1 MLSQDS
7 SATQSSLETDL
18 DKLISSIR
26 TREQDYFKILDFT
39 SRVLL
44 NRNEIESNI
53 YIHDEIHKYRK
64 LIQEIRVKEREH
76 MESDKSI
83 INKYK
88 DQSVADDKIILLRRV
103 VFRILEIIHST
114 LNQVVFKMPTV
125 SQEYLRFKL
134 VCHKI
139 MSQNNKERVY
149 LIVKAICEH

>member
-1 MLSQDS
+1 
-7 SATQSSLETDL
+7 
-18 DKLISSIR
+18 
-26 TREQDYFKILDFT
+26 
-39 SRVLL
+39 
-44 NRNEIESNI
+44 
-53 YIHDEIHKYRK
+53 
-64 LIQEIRVKEREH
+64 

-139 MSQNNKERVY
+139 MS
-149 LIVKAICEH
+149 